1 MCACP
6 IHGRGQL
13 RAGGQAYVD
22 GKVCAEKRIEA
33 LEICAAFLHIISAM
47 AFPAPHMSLTDLD
60 ARARDI
66 FRDIVES
73 YLETGMPVGSRT
85 LALSGG
91 RALSPATIRN
101 TMADLTRYGLLDS
114 PHISAGR
121 IPTQAGLRLFVDG
134 LLEIG
139 DLPKKERRSLEARL
153 AASGE
158 APEHM
163 MEQASGMLA
172 GLAGGAGLVLTP
184 SAPSKTAGALKH
196 VEFVNLDEHQALVV
210 LVYEDGHVENR
221 LMPRPE
227 GLLPASLERAGNFL
241 SARLKGRRLDE
252 ARADILAEIAAGQAQ
267 IDKAAESLI
276 TQGLASWS
284 GDKASQGE
292 KNTSQ
297 RSLIVRGRAQLLDN
311 LEAQTDLERI
321 RMLFEDLERKEELI
335 SLLDRAETADGV
347 KIFIGTENPLF
358 SLSGSSVV
366 IAPYR
371 DAMQNIIGAV
381 GVIGPTRINYAR
393 VIPMVDYTAQLVGR
407 WLTHK

>member
-1 MCACP
+1 
-6 IHGRGQL
+6 
-13 RAGGQAYVD
+13 
-22 GKVCAEKRIEA
+22 
-33 LEICAAFLHIISAM
+33 
-47 AFPAPHMSLTDLD
+47 MSLTDLD
-60 ARARDI
+60 SRARDI

-73 YLETGMPVGSRT
+73 YLETGVPVGSRT

-139 DLPKKERRSLEARL
+139 DLSTKEQRSLEARL
-153 AASGE
+153 AASGR
-158 APEHM
+158 APEQM
-163 MEQASGMLA
+163 LEQASGMLA

-184 SAPSKTAGALKH
+184 SVPAKTAGPLKH
-196 VEFVNLDEHQALVV
+196 VEFVNLDEFQALVV

-221 LMPRPE
+221 IMPRPE

-252 ARADILAEIAAGQAQ
+252 ARADILAEITAGQAQ

-276 TQGLASWS
+276 KQGLASWTGLGS
-284 GDKASQGE
+284 GDGTPSAE
-292 KNTSQ
+292 KNTDT

-371 DAMQNIIGAV
+371 DATQNIIGAV

-407 WLTHK
+407 WLGDKR

>member
-1 MCACP
+1 MRGCSQSLKSPLAPCAP
-6 IHGRGQL
+6 VPQIL
-13 RAGGQAYVD
+13 PTMS
-22 GKVCAEKRIEA
+22 
-33 LEICAAFLHIISAM
+33 FL
-47 AFPAPHMSLTDLD
+47 PHTLSLTDLD

-66 FRDIVES
+66 FRDIVEG
-73 YLETGMPVGSRT
+73 YLTSGQPVGSRT

-91 RALSPATIRN
+91 RKISPATIRN
-101 TMADLTRYGLLDS
+101 TMADLTRYGLLAS
-114 PHISAGR
+114 PHVSAGR
-121 IPTQAGLRLFVDG
+121 VPTQAGLRLFVDG

-139 DLPKKERRSLEARL
+139 DLSKREQQSLEARL
-153 AASGE
+153 VAAGQ
-158 APEHM
+158 APDM
-163 MEQASGMLA
+163 MLEQASGLLA

-184 SAPSKTAGALKH
+184 SAPSKTAGPLKH
-196 VEFVNLDEHQALVV
+196 VEFVNLDDGQALVV
-210 LVYEDGHVENR
+210 MVYADGHVENR
-221 LMPRPE
+221 LMPRPD

-252 ARADILAEIAAGQAQ
+252 ARADILAEIEAGQAQ
-267 IDKAAESLI
+267 IDAAAANLI

-284 GDKASQGE
+284 GDQ
-292 KNTSQ
+292 KNTAQ

-321 RMLFEDLERKEELI
+321 RLLFEDLERKEELI
-335 SLLDRAETADGV
+335 ALLDRAETADGV

-366 IAPYR
+366 VAPYR
-371 DAMQNIIGAV
+371 DTQQNIIGAV

-407 WLTHK
+407 MLGQKN